1 MSNGL
6 YLYGIVPAPAS
17 DLALQGLDQ
26 QPVQTQQVDDFVFLY
41 SEAQQSRYLASRRNL
56 LGHERV
62 LEQAME
68 AGFEPILPLQFGL
81 TIDTWQTVR
90 EQLLES
96 KSDRL
101 FQLFDKLSG
110 RREVSIKLFWE
121 PQSELEMLLAED
133 EKLRCDR
140 DALKGKTLSM
150 DETIR
155 IGQAIERALQI
166 RQQQIIQAFQEKLN
180 SIAIEVVEN
189 DLLSETMIYNCAYL
203 IPGEVEPQFS
213 ELVEQLD
220 EQFDRRLRIRYN
232 NFTAPFNFAQLN

>member
-1 MSNGL
+1 MSSL
-6 YLYGIVPAPAS
+6 YLYGIAAAPAF

-26 QPVQTQQVDDFVFLY
+26 QPVQTQQVNDFVFLY
-41 SEAQQSRYLASRRNL
+41 SEAQQPRYLASRRNL

-90 EQLLES
+90 EQLLDA

-101 FQLFDKLSG
+101 IQLFDKLSG
-110 RREVSIKLFWE
+110 RREVSLKLFWE
-121 PQSELEMLLAED
+121 PQAELEMLLAEN
-133 EKLRCDR
+133 KLLRADR
-140 DALKGKTLSM
+140 DALKGKTLSI

-155 IGQAIERALQI
+155 IGQAIERAMHS
-166 RQQQIIQAFQEKLN
+166 RQQQIGQAFQEMLN
-180 SIAIEVVEN
+180 PLAVEVVEN
-189 DLLSETMIYNCAYL
+189 DLLSKSMIYNCAYL
-203 IPGEVEPQFS
+203 IPGEAEPQFS
-213 ELVEQLD
+213 ELVERLD